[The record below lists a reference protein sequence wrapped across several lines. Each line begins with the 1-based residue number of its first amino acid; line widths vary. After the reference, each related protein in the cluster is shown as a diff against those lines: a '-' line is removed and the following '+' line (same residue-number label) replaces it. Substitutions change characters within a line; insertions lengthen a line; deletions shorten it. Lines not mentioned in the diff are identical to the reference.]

1 VVKWGRIAALALIG
15 SVSGRA
21 AGVRETPADS
31 HTAVV
36 FVSADLLGYLGP
48 CGCSEAMRGGI
59 DRAAEQ
65 IAQARAA
72 NPNLLFV
79 DGGDA
84 LFGRRDLSPAEVPQ
98 EALKAK
104 TIAEAF
110 KRSGLATRAVGEL
123 DDARGPAFRKSLNLP
138 EEHAGGFRLFDQRGL
153 KISVVAARGEPEL
166 VGASSRARKSGA
178 QIVLALYYQTIEEA
192 QKASANPELEATIL
206 FATRLS
212 GELDGED
219 NRLVRGRVPVA
230 RIQSK
235 GRSLARLD
243 ISYGQPGA
251 QFELQK
257 TPEDREREISSLDQR
272 LELLKKELNVP
283 GLGKEIKG
291 LKQAKFDELVKR
303 REALAATALP
313 SAAGNAFAVRF
324 IPLEPT
330 LPSNPEVK
338 ALIDGY
344 QREVG
349 KLNLAWAR
357 KHGKDCPRPEPGEAA
372 YVGNEACRA
381 CHADAFPVWEKSKH
395 AHAYQTLAYQG
406 RHYDLSCVGCH
417 VTGYGKPGGVCRID
431 RVAGRKDVGCESCHG
446 PGSIHADNTDSQNI
460 VAKPVAAD
468 CVRCHNAENSSHF
481 DFSTYLPQILGPGH
495 GAKTTSTLGAGPR

>member
-1 VVKWGRIAALALIG
+1 VVKWRWIAAVALIG

-21 AGVRETPADS
+21 GELKEPPANR
-31 HTAVV
+31 TAVV
-36 FVSADLLGYLGP
+36 FVSADLVGYLGP

-84 LFGRRDLSPAEVPQ
+84 LFGRRSLSPAEIPQ
-98 EALKAK
+98 ETLKAK
-104 TIAEAF
+104 TIAQSF
-110 KRSGLATRAVGEL
+110 KLSGLATRAVGEL
-123 DDARGPAFRKSLNLP
+123 DDARGPAFRKSLKLP
-138 EEHAGGFRLFDQRGL
+138 EIPSGGSRLFDQLGL
-153 KISVVAARGEPEL
+153 KVAIVAARSEREL
-166 VGASSRARKSGA
+166 LAASSRARRNGA
-178 QIVLALYYQTIEEA
+178 QIVLALYDQTLEEA
-192 QKASANPELEATIL
+192 QKISANPDLEATVL
-206 FATRLS
+206 FATRLLD
-212 GELDGED
+212 ELDGEE
-219 NRLVRGRVPVA
+219 NRLVRSRVPVA

-257 TPEDREREISSLDQR
+257 TSEDREREISSLDQR
-272 LELLKKELNVP
+272 LELLKKELNTP
-283 GLGKEIKG
+283 GQGKEIKR

-303 REALAATALP
+303 REAIASAP
-313 SAAGNAFAVRF
+313 IPGAAGNAFAIRF

-338 ALIDGY
+338 ALITRY
-344 QREVG
+344 ERNVG

-357 KHGKDCPRPEPGEAA
+357 AHGKDCARPGPGEAA
-372 YVGNEACRA
+372 YVGNEACRE
-381 CHADAFPVWEKSKH
+381 CHAEAFPVWEKSKH
-395 AHAYQTLAYQG
+395 AHAYQTLADQG
-406 RHYDLSCVGCH
+406 RQYDLSCIGCH
-417 VTGYGKPGGVCRID
+417 VIGYGKPGGVCRVD
-431 RVAGRKDVGCESCHG
+431 RVEGRKDVGCENCHG
-446 PGSIHADNTDSQNI
+446 PGSIHSDNPDSQNI
-460 VAKPVAAD
+460 LAKPVKAD
-468 CVRCHNAENSSHF
+468 CVRCHNPENSSHF

-495 GAKTTSTLGAGPR
+495 GGKPTSPIGADAG

>member
-1 VVKWGRIAALALIG
+1 VVKWGRIAAVALIG
-15 SVSGRA
+15 SVFGRA
-21 AGVRETPADS
+21 AELKEPSANQR
-31 HTAVV
+31 TAVV

-72 NPNLLFV
+72 NPNLLYI

-84 LFGRRDLSPAEVPQ
+84 LFGRRELSPVEIPQ
-98 EALKAK
+98 ETLKAK
-104 TIAEAF
+104 TIAQAF
-110 KRSGLATRAVGEL
+110 KLSGLATRAVGEL
-123 DDARGPAFRKSLNLP
+123 DDARGPAFRKSLKLLEQP
-138 EEHAGGFRLFDQRGL
+138 SGSFRLFDQLGL
-153 KISVVAARGEPEL
+153 KVAIVAARSEREL
-166 VGASSRARKSGA
+166 VSASSRARQNGA
-178 QIVLALYYQTIEEA
+178 QIVLALYDQTIEEA
-192 QKASANPELEATIL
+192 QKISANPDLEATVL
-206 FATRLS
+206 FATRLLN
-212 GELDGED
+212 ELDGEE

-243 ISYGQPGA
+243 ISHGQPGA
-251 QFELQK
+251 HFELQK
-257 TPEDREREISSLDQR
+257 TSEDREREISSLDQR
-272 LELLKKELNVP
+272 LELLKKELNMP

-291 LKQAKFDELVKR
+291 LKQAKFDELVNR
-303 REALAATALP
+303 REAIAATALP
-313 SAAGNAFAVRF
+313 SAEGNAFAVRF

-338 ALIDGY
+338 ALIDRY

-372 YVGNEACRA
+372 YVGNEACRE
-381 CHADAFPVWEKSKH
+381 CHADAFPVWQKSKH
-395 AHAYQTLAYQG
+395 AHAYQTLADQG
-406 RHYDLSCVGCH
+406 RQYDLSCIGCH
-417 VTGYGKPGGVCRID
+417 VIGYGKPGGVCRID
-431 RVAGRKDVGCESCHG
+431 RVEGRKDVGCENCHG
-446 PGSIHADNTDSQNI
+446 PGSIHSDNPDSQNI
-460 VAKPVAAD
+460 LAKPGKAD
-468 CVRCHNAENSSHF
+468 CVRCHNPENSSHF

-495 GAKTTSTLGAGPR
+495 GARLTSTVGADPR